1 MTRNFVSSDDIRSRF
16 SRAMSA
22 MYRSEV
28 PQYGTLVELVE
39 EINDLRLRDD
49 PDLAASLERSGELSR
64 LSEER
69 HGAIRLGTPGE
80 LATIARVFAVMGM
93 HPVGYYDLSVA
104 GIPVHSTAFR
114 PIDPAAL
121 SKNPFRVF
129 TSLLRLDW
137 IEDESLRREAEDI
150 LSRRSIFTE
159 GALALLDK
167 AEKDGGLGE
176 TDAERF
182 VEEALETFRWH
193 EAATVDRATYERLAK
208 AHRLIADVVC
218 FRGPHINH
226 LTPRTLDIDAVQAMM
241 PQRGISPKAVI
252 EGPPRR
258 LCPILLRQTSFKAL
272 EEAIAFKGRTG
283 AEDGTH
289 TARFGEIEQRG
300 VALTQKGRALYD
312 RLLNEARSDASVAAS
327 GEGASDYETALTHR
341 FTDFPDNW
349 TSMRAEGLA
358 FFHYTPTQSGLDRA
372 ESGETSGDLDA
383 LIEAGD
389 LTFDPIVYE
398 DFLPVSAAGI
408 FQSNLSSDAQAN
420 ASAKGSKPAFEAA
433 LARAVHDET
442 SLYAKAEQASIA
454 SALSA
459 LAPRRR
465 ANA

>member
-1 MTRNFVSSDDIRSRF
+1 MTMTRNFVSSDDIRSRF

-349 TSMRAEGLA
+349 ASMRAEGLA
-358 FFHYTPTQSGLDRA
+358 FFHYTPTPSGLDRA

-383 LIEAGD
+383 LIEAAQVGKAVTV
-389 LTFDPIVYE
+389 LIELRARFE
-398 DFLPVSAAGI
+398 GWPVPTRSAR
-408 FQSNLSSDAQAN
+408 S
-420 ASAKGSKPAFEAA
+420 
-433 LARAVHDET
+433 
-442 SLYAKAEQASIA
+442 
-454 SALSA
+454 
-459 LAPRRR
+459 
-465 ANA
+465 

>member
-150 LSRRSIFTE
+150 LSRLHRGRPRPSGQGRE
-159 GALALLDK
+159 GWRPWR
-167 AEKDGGLGE
+167 DG
-176 TDAERF
+176 
-182 VEEALETFRWH
+182 
-193 EAATVDRATYERLAK
+193 
-208 AHRLIADVVC
+208 C
-218 FRGPHINH
+218 
-226 LTPRTLDIDAVQAMM
+226 
-241 PQRGISPKAVI
+241 
-252 EGPPRR
+252 
-258 LCPILLRQTSFKAL
+258 
-272 EEAIAFKGRTG
+272 
-283 AEDGTH
+283 
-289 TARFGEIEQRG
+289 
-300 VALTQKGRALYD
+300 RAL
-312 RLLNEARSDASVAAS
+312 RRGSAR
-327 GEGASDYETALTHR
+327 
-341 FTDFPDNW
+341 N
-349 TSMRAEGLA
+349 
-358 FFHYTPTQSGLDRA
+358 
-372 ESGETSGDLDA
+372 
-383 LIEAGD
+383 
-389 LTFDPIVYE
+389 
-398 DFLPVSAAGI
+398 LP
-408 FQSNLSSDAQAN
+408 
-420 ASAKGSKPAFEAA
+420 
-433 LARAVHDET
+433 LARGGD
-442 SLYAKAEQASIA
+442 
-454 SALSA
+454 
-459 LAPRRR
+459 RRSG
-465 ANA
+465 NL